1 MTSRLT
7 ATPLIARSRRTPG
20 VVAASAKK
28 MITSNVRSSAGKE
41 GRSDVDGKSA
51 RSIAMRLSSA

>member
-1 MTSRLT
+1 
-7 ATPLIARSRRTPG
+7 
-20 VVAASAKK
+20 VAASAKK